1 MLAIPD
7 EALLCDD
14 LKTTPNSQSRHLE
27 AVHRLSCAPRLGS
40 GAIYSMKSNAI
51 QTIPCIPEQ
60 DPTLCSSKSMKN
72 PATLSP
78 LLAGW
83 TPVLTGNARLF
94 YHVQCYCHPFPTARH
109 ERSLSV
115 ARRLLGHIFGLIRY
129 SSWLP
134 LGTHICPMP
143 KLEHRHQ
150 IPANTCV
157 VCRAGELLLPICQ
170 GSALRL

>member
-72 PATLSP
+72 PPTLSP

-115 ARRLLGHIFGLIRY
+115 ARR
-129 SSWLP
+129 
-134 LGTHICPMP
+134 
-143 KLEHRHQ
+143 
-150 IPANTCV
+150 
-157 VCRAGELLLPICQ
+157 Q
-170 GSALRL
+170 GSATARPHFRAHSIFLLASIGNPYMPYAQT